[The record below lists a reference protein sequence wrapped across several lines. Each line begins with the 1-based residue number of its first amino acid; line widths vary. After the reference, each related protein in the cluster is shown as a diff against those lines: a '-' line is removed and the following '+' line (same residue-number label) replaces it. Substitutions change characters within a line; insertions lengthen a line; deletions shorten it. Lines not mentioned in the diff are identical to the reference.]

1 MTGQTIKYIK
11 VDTKIKKKE
20 YRKAYYSMNKE
31 KFKTTD
37 RPNEA
42 ERYREIDRIW
52 KETGWFVEPK
62 K

>member
-1 MTGQTIKYIK
+1 
-11 VDTKIKKKE
+11 
-20 YRKAYYSMNKE
+20 MNKE

-52 KETGWFVEPK
+52 KEIGWFVEPK